1 MSPESNSLDAL
12 KRLHS
17 DCQLLKEAGMALALL
32 RNFAFRAG
40 DVEQRM
46 DLLLYPAS
54 HSGYTSRLFF
64 ERAIANRGVNWNQ
77 HRVVDRSWW
86 APSWQH
92 VSATLPWPAMLA
104 AHLRAVA

>member
-1 MSPESNSLDAL
+1 MSSEASRLEAL

-17 DCQLLKEAGMALALL
+17 DCLLLKEGGVGLALL
-32 RNFAFRAG
+32 RNFGFRAG
-40 DVEQRM
+40 DAEQRM
-46 DLLLYPAS
+46 DLLLHPAP

-64 ERAIANRGVNWNQ
+64 ERPVSNRGSNWSQ
-77 HRVVDRSWW
+77 HRVADRSWW

-92 VSATLPWPAMLA
+92 VSATLPWPSLLA